1 MRAISF
7 LQLCFLLLLAFTA
20 PAYAEE
26 PGESTEL
33 QVPAGNAATT
43 PATPTHT
50 EVGAN
55 GGDERNEALTVQLR
69 DLVKRLDAAD
79 RNGKVFPLKNVETAI
94 RAEFMRRAEGDNSI
108 SWLGKKKLKDADV
121 AIAQDNLNFFLSYAK
136 HLLQLTKSGKKL
148 NKKEEEEMKLMAAKA
163 VIDECNGTTKDAGRG
178 IASLGSSQGLGPN
191 GKAELQRR
199 RRIEGGMVS
208 GEDYRPLGAKK
219 VDDIGKA
226 YKAALAGAVKEYDAM
241 AVAINKSTGGK
252 PGKH

>member
-1 MRAISF
+1 MRAISI
-7 LQLCFLLLLAFTA
+7 LQATLLILLAFSA

-26 PGESTEL
+26 VGETTEL
-33 QVPAGNAATT
+33 EVPAGNTATAPTNNVQAPAGHTAEVATT
-43 PATPTHT
+43 
-50 EVGAN
+50 

-79 RNGKVFPLKNVETAI
+79 RNGKVFPLKNIETAI
-94 RAEFMRRAEGDNSI
+94 RAEFMRRAEGNNSI
-108 SWLGKKKLKDADV
+108 SWLGKKKLKDADI

-136 HLLQLTKSGKKL
+136 QVLQMTKSGKKL
-148 NKKEEEEMKLMAAKA
+148 SKKEEEEMKLMAAKA
-163 VIDECNGTTKDAGRG
+163 VIDECNGYTKDATRG
-178 IASLGSSQGLGPN
+178 IASLGTSQGLSPN

-208 GEDYRPLGAKK
+208 GEDYRPLAAKK

-241 AVAINKSTGGK
+241 AVAINKK
-252 PGKH
+252 R